1 MYRLSLDAMWSG
13 TWVGHMV
20 HHAAPDK
27 VMSAIG
33 ALSRARWTVPPA
45 AALDKSTR
53 RNWLHIAE
61 SLEAA

>member
-1 MYRLSLDAMWSG
+1 
-13 TWVGHMV
+13 MV

-45 AALDKSTR
+45 LALDKSTR
-53 RNWLHIAE
+53 RNWLHIPE